1 VNSQFSALML
11 CALNDRRQ
19 FFLSYYPAMS
29 RVNTDIQELALNV
42 ALLPAFGDGEAQPCD
57 RTVNL

>member
-1 VNSQFSALML
+1 ML

>member
-1 VNSQFSALML
+1 ML

-19 FFLSYYPAMS
+19 FFLSYYPAMW

-42 ALLPAFGDGEAQPCD
+42 ALLPAFPDSQAQPCD
-57 RTVNL
+57 RTVNV

>member
-1 VNSQFSALML
+1 ML

-19 FFLSYYPAMS
+19 FFLSYYSGMS
-29 RVNTDIQELALNV
+29 TVNTDIQELALNV
-42 ALLPAFGDGEAQPCD
+42 ALLPAFPDSQAQQCD

>member
-1 VNSQFSALML
+1 ML

-42 ALLPAFGDGEAQPCD
+42 ALLPAFGDRQAQQCD
-57 RTVNL
+57 RTVNV

>member
-1 VNSQFSALML
+1 MNSQFSALML
-11 CALNDRRQ
+11 CPLNDRRQ

-42 ALLPAFGDGEAQPCD
+42 ALLPAFGYRQAQPCD